1 MLSLELN
8 MIKVTSFTRLL
19 LNIVVTM
26 VLFTSVVTSEALAS
40 SVGNAEEAMSM
51 DDELAQIQAKIDAYS
66 LEETPESLAELLI
79 RRADILRK
87 LSRSEESL
95 ATLEQV
101 RLHAHKHQLTFY
113 TIFADYHEGMLLKD
127 GGKYD
132 QALALFESA
141 AKAFE
146 GIKKYRNQ
154 VRALRRASY
163 CLRSKGEYAK
173 AVASAERA
181 IEIAKA
187 HGIDKEIGYALGDLA
202 EVYSNLGLY
211 QEALEY
217 ELEQLTYE
225 PIETVT
231 PENRAD
237 HFYTFAERY
246 RQLEDY
252 AAAES
257 YFQKALVLDRK
268 LNVPVNIGH
277 SLLKLSQVYIGQDNL
292 EKSLAYAQEGK
303 DVFEAIKIERHIAW
317 AKANIA
323 NVYLAKEDFDTAIN
337 IYLDAVNQLSAIGNS
352 ALLYEV
358 KKSLAQAYLG
368 QNNLDESER
377 IFKDVLAF
385 AQQLDS
391 HHLTVDTLAGLV
403 RTYALRDDFSAAFD
417 YQKKLTEETLKRTQQ
432 VNSFRTAKQK
442 YALKT
447 VSKDAEIKILEAQK
461 LQGALQLKEVELQ
474 KHTANTVAALMFVVL
489 LIGVYVFYSK
499 RKLANLRQAMLSES
513 IERRNQLF
521 ADVSHELR
529 TPLSVLKLQLQA
541 LEYGLIT
548 DQETT
553 YSKLHDKIAEIDVLI
568 DDIYQIAR
576 LEAQILQL
584 DIKPIQLQPWI
595 AQIARDFKG
604 LSSERALKF
613 QQHINISPEAIWVGD
628 NIRLKQSLMN
638 IVRNSV
644 KYTDSPGMTALTA
657 FIEHEQL
664 VIVVEDSAPSIDKRE
679 LPKIFQRLYRADGTR
694 GRDHG
699 GSGLGLT
706 IAKSI
711 IELHGGSIR
720 ANVSDLGGVQIKIRV
735 PLNCQQNQEK
745 KTNTGH

>member
-1 MLSLELN
+1 MCKDTSLTRILLSIVFTMFMLAPAYTTE
-8 MIKVTSFTRLL
+8 V
-19 LNIVVTM
+19 
-26 VLFTSVVTSEALAS
+26 LAS
-40 SVGNAEEAMSM
+40 TVGNAEEALSM
-51 DDELAQIQAKIDAYS
+51 DEELAQIQAKIANNTPQD
-66 LEETPESLAELLI
+66 TPESLAALLI

-87 LSRSEESL
+87 LSRHQESL
-95 ATLEQV
+95 DTLEQV

-127 GGKYD
+127 GGEYD

-141 AKAFE
+141 AQAFE
-146 GIKKYRNQ
+146 RIKKYKNQ
-154 VRALRRASY
+154 VRALRRATY

-173 AVASAERA
+173 AVASIERA
-181 IEIAKA
+181 IEIAKE

-202 EVYSNLGLY
+202 EVYANLGLY

-225 PIETVT
+225 PIETVK

-237 HFYTFAERY
+237 HFYAFAERY

-252 AAAES
+252 ASAES
-257 YFQKALVLDRK
+257 YFQKALALDRQ
-268 LNVPVNIGH
+268 LNVPINIGH
-277 SLLKLSQVYIGQDNL
+277 SLLKLSQVYIGQGNL

-303 DVFEAIKIERHIAW
+303 NVFEATKIERHIAW
-317 AKANIA
+317 AKSNIA
-323 NVYLAKEDFDTAIN
+323 NVYLAKQDYSTAVN
-337 IYLDAVNQLSAIGNS
+337 IYTDAVNQLSAIGNS

-368 QNNLDESER
+368 QNNLDEAER
-377 IFKDVLAF
+377 IFKEVLAF
-385 AQQLDS
+385 AQQPNS

-403 RTYALRDDFSAAFD
+403 QTYALRNDYPAAFNF
-417 YQKKLTEETLKRTQQ
+417 QKKLTEETLKRNQQ
-432 VNSFRTAKQK
+432 INSFRTAKQK

-461 LQGALQLKEVELQ
+461 LQGALQLKEAKLQ
-474 KHTANTVAALMFVVL
+474 KQTANTVTALLFVVL

-499 RKLANLRQAMLSES
+499 RRLANLRQAMLSES

-584 DIKPIQLQPWI
+584 DIKSIQLQPWMT
-595 AQIARDFKG
+595 QIARDFHG
-604 LSSERALKF
+604 LSSERGLKF
-613 QQHINISPEAIWVGD
+613 QQHINISAEAVWVGD
-628 NIRLKQSLMN
+628 HIRLKQSLMN
-638 IVRNSV
+638 VVRNSV
-644 KYTDSPGMTALTA
+644 KYTDSPGTTALTA
-657 FIEHEQL
+657 FVEHEHL

-694 GRDHG
+694 SRDHG

-711 IELHGGSIR
+711 IELHGGNIR
-720 ANVSDLGGVQIKIRV
+720 ANVSELGGVQIKICV
-735 PLNCQQNQEK
+735 PLDCQQTQKEA
-745 KTNTGH
+745 GH